1 MGAPAPPWL
10 RPFLRLLEAK
20 DDDVEQVGRLLDAA
34 PPGPVL
40 DLAGGFGRLAV
51 VAARRGRRVLV
62 VDSDPHVLA
71 HAREYLRAELDE
83 VVARIAWER
92 ADVREPLPPP
102 DEPYALV
109 LLAFNALNEV
119 VDGLDAVMA
128 NACANLARGGAVFLD
143 AVLEAEYAHAG
154 VVKRA
159 GTVDDGGT
167 RWVVH
172 DLVVPTGERRH
183 DLVLMYVREEEGEP
197 LRQRDEPLRQTIPRR
212 VWSLA
217 EIERAAAPYGVRL
230 TGSTPPL
237 VLRQP

>member
-1 MGAPAPPWL
+1 MDAPAPPWL

-20 DDDVEQVGRLLDAA
+20 DDDVEPVGRLLDAA

-51 VAARRGRRVLV
+51 VAARCGREVLV

-71 HAREYLRAELDE
+71 HAREYLRAEPAS
-83 VVARIAWER
+83 VVGRIAWER

-102 DEPYALV
+102 EEPYALV

-128 NACANLARGGAVFLD
+128 NACAHLARGGAVFLD
-143 AVLEAEYAHAG
+143 TVLEAECGRAG
-154 VVKRA
+154 QVKPA
-159 GTVDDGGT
+159 GTVDDAGT

-183 DLVLMYVREEEGEP
+183 DLVLLYEREGEGE
-197 LRQRDEPLRQTIPRR
+197 RLRQTIPRR

-217 EIERAAAPYGVRL
+217 EIERAAAPYGVRV
-230 TGSTPPL
+230 TGRTPPL